1 MSTTDPRDTTN
12 TIWVDGKPLEV
23 PKGLDGQD
31 ENLLHACLSHG
42 LDLPYFCWHPA
53 MGSVGACRQCAVKQ
67 FKDADDEEGKIVM
80 ACMTAAADGT
90 RIAIEDPDARDFRAR
105 VIEWL
110 MTNHPHDCPVCDE
123 GGECHLQD
131 MTVMTGH
138 AYRRFRFEKR
148 THRNQD
154 LGPFIHHEMNR
165 CIACYR
171 CVRFYREYA
180 GGRDLHALGAHH
192 NVYFGRHEDGTLE
205 SEFSG
210 NLVEVCPTGV
220 FTDKTLKRH
229 YTRKWDLQSA
239 PSICVHC
246 GVGCNTIAG
255 ERYGGVRRILNRY
268 HHEVNGYF
276 LCDRGRFGYEFANR
290 DDRVRRAR
298 VRKDGCLRPA
308 DERQARERLAEALAP
323 TGDRG
328 KRVWGIGSPRAS
340 LESNFALKSLV
351 GAERF
356 STGLA
361 APEHELAQAAV
372 EILRRGPLPT
382 PSLAQVRRSDA
393 VLVLGEDPS
402 DTAPMLALALRQAAR
417 QGPLAIARDLDI
429 HDWHDHAVREATQEQ
444 AGPFFVATP
453 AASRLDDLATE
464 TLRAGPER
472 IARLGA
478 AVAHALDDGAPAAPG
493 SGAKTSEDDELDRL
507 AGRIAD
513 ALRDA
518 ERPVVVSGT
527 GSGSRAVLEAAANV
541 AGALA
546 RTHEGSPS
554 GLALTVP
561 ECDTVGVTLL
571 GGEPLDTVIDA
582 VVSGEG
588 PGGAVDAVI
597 VLENDLTR
605 RAAPERLEAFFDAL
619 EDPAG
624 PAGKIELVVI
634 DHLLHATAERADL
647 LLPAATFA
655 EGDGTYVSSEGRA
668 QRAYQVYVPGPDTGG
683 PPARR
688 GEVPSGESESDGD
701 RAVER
706 GADTDGE
713 GPRTPTA
720 IRESWRWLAHG
731 HSEARSAG
739 RDDRS
744 SLGPWCRLDDVVA
757 ALAGSDPVFARLPDL
772 APAADACPPGLRVPR
787 EAARYSGRTAMNAD
801 RTVHEPQP
809 PADPDAPLTY
819 SMEGTRRQPL
829 PVLNPRYWAPG
840 WNSVQSLNKFQQE
853 VGGPLRG
860 GDPGIRLLD
869 PPDSPDSPDSVNP
882 VDSVDSEPAAAAAPP
897 PYFEISVPAADGRGD
912 GALTVVPLPRVF
924 GSEELSAKAEAL
936 ARRMSAPTLALHPED
951 ARSIDPSIEE
961 GSGVTLEIDRTAS
974 AGGDGS
980 PDGPRS
986 ATVVVVLPVALRDD
1000 LPRGVVGY
1008 PAGLPGVPYVAL
1020 PAKGVI
1026 RR

>member
-1 MSTTDPRDTTN
+1 MSASNKTKTTSKIN
-12 TIWVDGKPLEV
+12 KIWVDGKSFDVAGGNEADGDPV
-23 PKGLDGQD
+23 P
-31 ENLLHACLSHG
+31 NLLHACLSHG

-67 FKDADDEEGKIVM
+67 FKDEDDEEGKIVM

-90 RIAIEDPDARDFRAR
+90 RISIEDPDARDFRAR
-105 VIEWL
+105 VVEWL

-165 CIACYR
+165 CISCYR

-239 PSICVHC
+239 PSVCVHC
-246 GVGCNTIAG
+246 GLGCNTIVG

-290 DDRVRRAR
+290 ADRVRRAR
-298 VRKDGCLRPA
+298 VHRDGALRPA
-308 DERQARERLAEALAP
+308 DESDARKRLAEALTR
-323 TGDRG
+323 TGADG

-361 APEHELAQAAV
+361 APEHDLARTAV

-417 QGPLAIARDLDI
+417 QGPLSIARDLDI

-453 AASRLDDLATE
+453 AATRLDDLATE
-464 TLRAGPER
+464 TLRGGPER

-478 AVAHALDDGAPAAPG
+478 AVAHALDDGAPAEGIG
-493 SGAKTSEDDELDRL
+493 SDDDDLRRL
-507 AGRIAD
+507 AGRIARS
-513 ALRDA
+513 LMDA

-527 GSGSRAVLEAAANV
+527 GSGSRAVMAAAANL

-546 RTHEGSPS
+546 RVHEGSPS

-561 ECDTVGVTLL
+561 ECDTVGVALL
-571 GGEPLDTVIDA
+571 GGKPLDTVFDA
-582 VVSGEG
+582 AA
-588 PGGAVDAVI
+588 GGAVDTVI

-605 RAAPERLEAFFDAL
+605 RAAPGRVEAFFDAL
-619 EDPAG
+619 EGRA
-624 PAGKIELVVI
+624 ELVVI

-683 PPARR
+683 PSEA
-688 GEVPSGESESDGD
+688 SGDGHD
-701 RAVER
+701 
-706 GADTDGE
+706 GNGE
-713 GPRTPTA
+713 GPRTPTE
-720 IRESWRWLAHG
+720 IRESWRWLVAAG
-731 HSEARSAG
+731 AIEESDRREPGSGARPLA
-739 RDDRS
+739 
-744 SLGPWCRLDDVVA
+744 PWRRLDDVVA
-757 ALAGSDPVFARLPDL
+757 ALAGSDPVFAPLPGL
-772 APAADACPPGLRVPR
+772 APEADALPSGLRVPR
-787 EAARYSGRTAMNAD
+787 EAARFSGRTAMNAD
-801 RTVHEPQP
+801 RTVHEPAP
-809 PADPDAPLTY
+809 PTDPDAPLSY

-860 GDPGIRLLD
+860 GDPGLRLLD
-869 PPDSPDSPDSVNP
+869 PLDGEPD
-882 VDSVDSEPAAAAAPP
+882 AASAPP
-897 PYFEISVPAADGRGD
+897 PSVELSLGEETPSGNGD
-912 GALTVVPLPRVF
+912 GGLTVVPLPQVF
-924 GSEELSAKAEAL
+924 GSEELSAKAEAV
-936 ARRMSAPTLALHPED
+936 ARRAPAPTLALHPDD
-951 ARSIDPSIEE
+951 ARAIDPSIDPASWE
-961 GSGVTLEIDRTAS
+961 GSTVTLEIETADVS
-974 AGGDGS
+974 GASGADGAPS
-980 PDGPRS
+980 GPRS
-986 ATVVVVLPVALRDD
+986 DTQGIVLPVTLRRD
-1000 LPRGVVGY
+1000 LARGVVGY
-1008 PAGLPGVPYVAL
+1008 PAGLPGVPYCAL

>member
-1 MSTTDPRDTTN
+1 MSTTNTTNAVN
-12 TIWVDGKPLEV
+12 TIWVDGRPLEV
-23 PKGLDGQD
+23 PESEDGQ
-31 ENLLHACLSHG
+31 EQNLLHACLSHG

-67 FKDADDEEGKIVM
+67 FKDEDDEQGKIVM

-90 RIAIEDPDARDFRAR
+90 RIAIEDPEARAFRAR

-246 GVGCNTIAG
+246 GVGCNTLAG

-290 DDRVRRAR
+290 ADRVRRVQAR
-298 VRKDGCLRPA
+298 ETTRDDRNDGALRPA
-308 DERQARERLAEALAP
+308 DEQQARERLAEALAP

-361 APEHELAQAAV
+361 APEHELARTAV

-382 PSLAQVRRSDA
+382 PSLEQVRRSDA

-453 AASRLDDLATE
+453 AATRLDDLATE

-472 IARLGA
+472 IACLGA
-478 AVAHALDDGAPAAPG
+478 AVARALDDGAPAEGIG
-493 SGAKTSEDDELDRL
+493 SNDDDLHRL
-507 AGRIAD
+507 AGRIARALKD
-513 ALRDA
+513 AA
-518 ERPVVVSGT
+518 RPVVISGT
-527 GSGSRAVLEAAANV
+527 GSGSRAVMEAAANV
-541 AGALA
+541 ASALA
-546 RTHEGSPS
+546 RVHEGSPS

-561 ECDTVGVTLL
+561 ECNTVGVTLL
-571 GGEPLDTVIDA
+571 GGEPLDTVFDA
-582 VVSGEG
+582 AA
-588 PGGAVDAVI
+588 GGAVDTVI

-619 EDPAG
+619 GGRA
-624 PAGKIELVVI
+624 ELVVI

-647 LLPAATFA
+647 VLPAATFA

-683 PPARR
+683 PPAGFGGGR
-688 GEVPSGESESDGD
+688 DGN
-701 RAVER
+701 
-706 GADTDGE
+706 GY
-713 GPRTPTA
+713 GPRTQTA
-720 IRESWRWLAHG
+720 IRESWRWL
-731 HSEARSAG
+731 SDARRGADGTAG
-739 RDDRS
+739 EERETGDGPRS
-744 SLGPWCRLDDVVA
+744 LAAWRRLDDVVA
-757 ALAGSDPVFARLPDL
+757 GLAGSDPVFAPLADL
-772 APAADACPPGLRVPR
+772 APSADALPPGLRVPR
-787 EAARYSGRTAMNAD
+787 EAARFSGRTAMNAD
-801 RTVHEPQP
+801 RTVHEPP
-809 PADPDAPLTY
+809 PAADPDAPLSY

-860 GDPGIRLLD
+860 GDPGVRLLD
-869 PPDSPDSPDSVNP
+869 PG
-882 VDSVDSEPAAAAAPP
+882 PAAATDPP
-897 PYFEISVPAADGRGD
+897 PYFEISTTEAEAPGGPG
-912 GALTVVPLPRVF
+912 GAGGGLTVVPLPQVF
-924 GSEELSAKAEAL
+924 GSEELSAKAEAV
-936 ARRMSAPTLALHPED
+936 ARRMPAPFLALHPDD
-951 ARSIDPSIEE
+951 ARAIDPTIDPAIGE
-961 GSGVTLEIDRTAS
+961 GSEVTLELEGAES
-974 AGGDGS
+974 ATDDGGPG
-980 PDGPRS
+980 GPRS
-986 ATVVVVLPVALRDD
+986 ATGGIVLPVTLRDD
-1000 LPRGVVGY
+1000 LPRGVVGL
-1008 PAGLPGVPYVAL
+1008 PVGLPGVPYCAL

>member
-1 MSTTDPRDTTN
+1 
-12 TIWVDGKPLEV
+12 
-23 PKGLDGQD
+23 
-31 ENLLHACLSHG
+31 
-42 LDLPYFCWHPA
+42 
-53 MGSVGACRQCAVKQ
+53 
-67 FKDADDEEGKIVM
+67 
-80 ACMTAAADGT
+80 
-90 RIAIEDPDARDFRAR
+90 
-105 VIEWL
+105 

-180 GGRDLHALGAHH
+180 GGRDLHALGSHH

-290 DDRVRRAR
+290 DDRVRRPR
-298 VRKDGCLRPA
+298 VREDGGLRPA
-308 DERQARERLAEALAP
+308 DESEARERLAEALAP
-323 TGDRG
+323 TGDRA

-361 APEHELAQAAV
+361 APEHELARSAV
-372 EILRRGPLPT
+372 ELLRRGPLPT
-382 PSLAQVRRSDA
+382 PSLEQVRRSDA

-417 QGPLAIARDLDI
+417 QGPLSIARDLDI

-464 TLRAGPER
+464 TLRAVPER

-478 AVAHALDDGAPAAPG
+478 AIARALDAGAPAEG
-493 SGAKTSEDDELDRL
+493 IESNDDDLHEL
-507 AGRIAD
+507 AGRIAR

-527 GSGSRAVLEAAANV
+527 GSGSRAVMEAAANV

-546 RTHEGSPS
+546 RVHEGSPS

-561 ECDTVGVTLL
+561 ECDTVGVALL
-571 GGEPLDTVIDA
+571 AGEPLDTVFDA
-582 VVSGEG
+582 AA
-588 PGGAVDAVI
+588 GGAIDTVI

-605 RAAPERLEAFFDAL
+605 RAAPGRVEAFFDAL
-619 EDPAG
+619 EGRA
-624 PAGKIELVVI
+624 ELVVI

-647 LLPAATFA
+647 VLPAATFA

-683 PPARR
+683 PAD
-688 GEVPSGESESDGD
+688 ESGDG
-701 RAVER
+701 R
-706 GADTDGE
+706 DGNGY

-720 IRESWRWLAHG
+720 IRESWRWLVAARESADDSEDGETGAHG
-731 HSEARSAG
+731 
-739 RDDRS
+739 S
-744 SLGPWCRLDDVVA
+744 SLAPWRRLDDVVA
-757 ALAGSDPVFARLPDL
+757 ALAGSDPVFAPLPGL
-772 APAADACPPGLRVPR
+772 APEADAMPRGLRVPR
-787 EAARYSGRTAMNAD
+787 EAARFSGRTAMNAD
-801 RTVHEPQP
+801 RTVHEPAP

-860 GDPGIRLLD
+860 GDPGLRLFD
-869 PPDSPDSPDSVNP
+869 PL
-882 VDSVDSEPAAAAAPP
+882 DSEPAASSAPP
-897 PYFEISVPAADGRGD
+897 PYVELSLGEEVASGNGD
-912 GALTVVPLPRVF
+912 GGFTVVPLPHVF
-924 GSEELSAKAEAL
+924 GSEELSAKAEAV
-936 ARRMSAPTLALHPED
+936 ARRTPAPALALHPDD
-951 ARSIDPSIEE
+951 ARAIDPTNDSTIGE
-961 GSGVTLEIDRTAS
+961 GTEVTLEIEGPVDS
-974 AGGDGS
+974 AEGGGGPS
-980 PDGPRS
+980 GPRS
-986 ATVVVVLPVALRDD
+986 ATGGIVLPVALRDD
-1000 LPRGVVGY
+1000 LPRGVVGFPQAS
-1008 PAGLPGVPYVAL
+1008 PACPTLPCP
-1020 PAKGVI
+1020 
-1026 RR
+1026 RRE